1 MVKTS
6 VTRSTPGGIT
16 LRNILVLCG
25 ILSALLLLGS
35 LGFVWIEGWS
45 FLDAL
50 YMTVTTLATVGYGE
64 VHPLSRAGRLYNMV
78 LILAG
83 MGVLFYIITALARAV
98 VEGELREALGKR
110 KLVKKIRGLKD
121 HYIICGF
128 GRIGEIIAR
137 QLQERNVPLVIVD
150 NKPENL
156 AHLEE
161 SGYYFVVGDA
171 TREETLQEA
180 GIERAKGLV
189 AVVSSDADN
198 VYIVLTARSLR
209 PDLYIVTRAEEVGAE
224 KKLLRAGADRVE
236 SPYEMGGRKMA
247 HAILRPTVTTF
258 MELAMTEGVE
268 WSMEEVRVGEGSS
281 LVGVALKDSGIR
293 QKLDLI
299 LVAIN
304 RADGEML
311 FNPTLETKIQ
321 AGDTLIA
328 LGLRHNLERLE
339 EMLR

>member
-1 MVKTS
+1 RKLVFL
-6 VTRSTPGGIT
+6 VI
-16 LRNILVLCG
+16 ILIVL
-25 ILSALLLLGS
+25 LFMGS
-35 LGFVWIEGWS
+35 LGFVWLEGWNY
-45 FLDAL
+45 FDAL
-50 YMTVTTLATVGYGE
+50 YMTVTTLTTVGYGE
-64 VHPLSRAGRLYNMV
+64 VHPLSKIGRVYNMA

-83 MGVLFYIITALARAV
+83 MGVLFYIVTALARVV
-98 VEGELREALGKR
+98 VEGEIKEALGRR
-110 KLVKKIRGLKD
+110 KLVKKIKGLKN

-137 QLQERNVPLVIVD
+137 QLKERRIPVVIIE

-156 AHLEE
+156 SYLEE
-161 SGYYFVVGDA
+161 SDYYFVAGDA
-171 TREETLQEA
+171 TREEILQEA
-180 GIERAKGLV
+180 GIDRARGLV

-198 VYIVLTARSLR
+198 VYIVLTARSLN
-209 PDLYIVTRAEEVGAE
+209 PDLYIVARAEEIGAE

-281 LVGVALKDSGIR
+281 LARVALKDSGIR

-299 LVAIN
+299 VVAIK

-311 FNPTLETKIQ
+311 FNPTLETRIQ

-328 LGLRHNLERLE
+328 LGMRHNLERLE
-339 EMLR
+339 EMVK